1 MKGCNI
7 CKIKSKSIKHFE
19 ELVPKLEWINQKKT
33 VLSNF
38 GKLLCVEIT
47 TIKTNQL
54 KS

>member
-1 MKGCNI
+1 MKGCNF
-7 CKIKSKSIKHFE
+7 CKIKSKSSKLFE
-19 ELVPKLEWINQKKT
+19 EFVPKLEWINQEKT

-47 TIKTNQL
+47 TIKTNQF